1 MPAGT
6 RNTVRL
12 TGSTYMVKCADGVTP
27 CHIGYYTLTGAGFSV
42 LAYPDGTLEVTP
54 PIGSPATE
62 KGDWLEY

>member
-6 RNTVRL
+6 RNFVRL
-12 TGSTYMVKCADGVTP
+12 TGSTYMVKCADGATP
-27 CHIGYYTLTGAGFSV
+27 CHIGYYKLTGAGFSV

-54 PIGSPATE
+54 PTGSPVTE